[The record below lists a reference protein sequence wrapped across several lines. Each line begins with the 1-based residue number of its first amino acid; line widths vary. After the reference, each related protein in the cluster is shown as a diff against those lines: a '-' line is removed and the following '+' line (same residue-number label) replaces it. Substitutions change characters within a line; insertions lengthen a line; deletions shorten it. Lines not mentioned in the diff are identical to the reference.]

1 MISAGIKELKNNL
14 SRYLSQVKKGE
25 DILVTERGKAIARI
39 IKEDSKDLHL
49 REVLS
54 PLIVKGL
61 VKLPSQ
67 KLDREI
73 SPPVKLPG
81 KPVSDIV
88 IEDRR

>member
-39 IKEDSKDLHL
+39 IREDPKEIHL

-54 PLIVKGL
+54 PLIVKG
-61 VKLPSQ
+61 VIKLPSQ
-67 KLDREI
+67 KIDREI
-73 SPPVKLPG
+73 STPFKLPG
-81 KPVSDIV
+81 KSVSEMV